1 MDLKR
6 RTLGKLFLS
15 MMAFAG
21 LSPSFAAVQKGADES
36 ANSAQFASEVEL
48 EKSIKASFGGGFSVL
63 SHSKTDGITY
73 ARIENFGNE
82 YTVSSKNLLDWKI
95 IESTLNK

>member
-6 RTLGKLFLS
+6 RTLGKLFLCAV
-15 MMAFAG
+15 AFTG
-21 LSPSFAAVQKGADES
+21 LSPSFAAGQKNSNESAQSAQSTSGADT
-36 ANSAQFASEVEL
+36 
-48 EKSIKASFGGGFSVL
+48 EKSIKASFGGGFSML
-63 SHSKTDGITY
+63 THSKSDGITY